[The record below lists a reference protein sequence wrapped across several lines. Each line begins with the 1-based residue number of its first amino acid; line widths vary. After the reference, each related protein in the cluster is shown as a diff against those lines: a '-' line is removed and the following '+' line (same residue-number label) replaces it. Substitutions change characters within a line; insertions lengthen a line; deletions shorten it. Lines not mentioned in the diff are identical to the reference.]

1 MLYKT
6 DLPVYF
12 NSHKDTIPY
21 FKGKTPKAYSSTKIA
36 QKIDNFGLK
45 KKNLGYNESG
55 TAKDSSSFSLGS
67 MSSVSGMKR
76 ESSSNSI
83 IVESNS
89 SIGTRAEQPE

>member
-36 QKIDNFGLK
+36 QKIDNFGL
-45 KKNLGYNESG
+45 
-55 TAKDSSSFSLGS
+55 
-67 MSSVSGMKR
+67 
-76 ESSSNSI
+76 
-83 IVESNS
+83 
-89 SIGTRAEQPE
+89 